1 MARIFISY
9 RREGAAGFSGR
20 LGEDL
25 ERRFGAGEVFRDVE
39 DITSGDD
46 FVERLAYALQDCQ
59 VLLAVIDKTWL
70 STNAGSRRR
79 LDDPKDFVRTE
90 IARALAR
97 GVRVIPVLVDGAT
110 MPAER
115 DLPDD
120 LKSFA
125 RRQAHELSD
134 SRWDYDVERLASVVQ
149 AALTGDMKPSGSG
162 TTNPRRRWPA
172 GVAVVAGLIAIA
184 AVGWYGYSR
193 PPDLNGTW
201 DLPDG
206 SYWIIQQSGRNLG
219 IDVVHYQSRQV
230 WQRGRGAID
239 GNEIAFN
246 LQLVYETAHSLEGRL
261 GISGD
266 AKRLTGVAVNSPS
279 GNRTPIILQRR

>member
-1 MARIFISY
+1 MARVFISY

-25 ERRFGAGEVFRDVE
+25 ERRFGASEVFRDVE

-46 FVERLAYALQDCQ
+46 FVERLAFALRDCR

-70 STNAGSRRR
+70 SAHSGSRRR

-120 LKSFA
+120 LKPFA

-134 SRWDYDVERLASVVQ
+134 SRWDYDIERLASVVQ
-149 AALTGDMKPSGSG
+149 AELAGDTKSGSG
-162 TTNPRRRWPA
+162 TSHPRRRWLAP
-172 GVAVVAGLIAIA
+172 VAVVLGLVAIA
-184 AVGWYGYSR
+184 AVGWYGYAR

-206 SYWIIQQSGRNLG
+206 SYWIIQQSGRNLE
-219 IDVVHYQSRQV
+219 IDAVHYESRQV
-230 WQRGRGAID
+230 WQRGRGTID
-239 GNEIAFN
+239 GREIAFN
-246 LQLVYETAHSLEGRL
+246 LPLVYETGHRIEGRL
-261 GISGD
+261 SISGD
-266 AKRLTGVAVNSPS
+266 AKRLAGVAVGTPS
-279 GNRTPIILQRR
+279 GSRANIILQRR

>member
-25 ERRFGAGEVFRDVE
+25 ERRFGADEVFRDVE

-46 FVERLAYALQDCQ
+46 FVERLTYALRDCR

-70 STNAGSRRR
+70 SASVGGRRR

-90 IARALAR
+90 IASALAR

-110 MPAER
+110 MPAEAE
-115 DLPDD
+115 LPDD
-120 LKSFA
+120 LKPFA
-125 RRQAHELSD
+125 RRQAHEVSD
-134 SRWDYDVERLASVVQ
+134 SRWDYDIERLAGVVQ
-149 AALTGDMKPSGSG
+149 ATLGGDMQPSGSG
-162 TTNPRRRWPA
+162 TTRPRRRWRVA
-172 GVAVVAGLIAIA
+172 AAVVAALVAIA

-193 PPDLNGTW
+193 PPDLHGTW

-206 SYWIIQQSGRNLG
+206 SYWIIQQSGRTLE

-230 WQRGRGAID
+230 WQRGRGAIE
-239 GNEIAFN
+239 GHEIAFD
-246 LQLVYETAHSLEGRL
+246 LRLVYQTDHRIEGRL
-261 GISGD
+261 RMSGD
-266 AKRLTGVAVNSPS
+266 DKRLTGVAVSRPS
-279 GNRTPIILQRR
+279 GHRTDIILLRR